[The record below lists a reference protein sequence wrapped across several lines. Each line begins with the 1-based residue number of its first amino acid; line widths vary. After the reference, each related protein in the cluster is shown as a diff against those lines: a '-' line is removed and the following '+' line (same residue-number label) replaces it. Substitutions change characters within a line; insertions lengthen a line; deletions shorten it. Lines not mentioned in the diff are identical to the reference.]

1 MVVIA
6 AGSTPSSPEGVARYT
21 TIAPIAA
28 PNTNVNTG
36 KKRNIVL
43 QFADDLL

>member
-6 AGSTPSSPEGVARYT
+6 AVGTPSSPGVARYT

-36 KKRNIVL
+36 KNRNIVL